1 MIYYISTEID
11 GEIITQVSKIT
22 DVDSGVVFNLTKA
35 IVNTKERQMREAL
48 LKLGWTPPLAAP
60 DGEKL

>member
-1 MIYYISTEID
+1 MIYNISTEID

-22 DVDSGVVFNLTKA
+22 EGGVVFNLTKA
-35 IVNTKERQMREAL
+35 IVNTKEKQMREAL
-48 LKLGWTPPLAAP
+48 LKLGWTPP